1 MEVDS
6 VDSCYTCLVDID
18 LSGGDIQFDVS
29 TDTQLFS
36 FKSGLGFMSIPN
48 FLSTLSSL
56 YKGELSEAQLDCH
69 GNFDYY
75 IFSTDG
81 ITLFIKHIGHYPE
94 GIFEY
99 QFELR
104 KYMEAIALGFQ
115 EYLKKVEQE
124 GVLPLKTQEFS
135 HPLSEDVLSSFNQ
148 FTSLVNIEEE

>member
-1 MEVDS
+1 MEVDI

-29 TDTQLFS
+29 TSTQFFS
-36 FKSGLGFMSIPN
+36 FKSGLAFMSIPI

-56 YKGELSEAQLDCH
+56 YKGEMSEAQLDCH
-69 GNFDYY
+69 GNFDCY

-81 ITLFIKHIGHYPE
+81 KTLFIKHIGHYPE
-94 GIFEY
+94 GIFNY

-115 EYLKKVEQE
+115 EYLKQVEQK
-124 GVLPLKTQEFS
+124 GVLPLK
-135 HPLSEDVLSSFNQ
+135 NKN
-148 FTSLVNIEEE
+148 LVIR